1 MVSVKEAITIRLE
14 PSQMARLRAVA
25 REQNRSLTN
34 YVETAILRD
43 LTSWDERSRVITQFV
58 APGVPDKIDR
68 DDVQRPPHMTDEQ
81 YAAHQDF
88 AVDLWSI
95 PDCGTNE

>member
-1 MVSVKEAITIRLE
+1 MASVKEAITIRLE
-14 PSQMARLRAVA
+14 PTQVARLRVVA

-43 LTSWDERSRVITQFV
+43 LKAWDETSRVITQFV

-68 DDVQRPPHMTDEQ
+68 DDVQRPAHMTDEQ
-81 YAAHQDF
+81 YAAHQDVVL
-88 AVDLWSI
+88 ALWSI
-95 PDCGTNE
+95 PDCEANG